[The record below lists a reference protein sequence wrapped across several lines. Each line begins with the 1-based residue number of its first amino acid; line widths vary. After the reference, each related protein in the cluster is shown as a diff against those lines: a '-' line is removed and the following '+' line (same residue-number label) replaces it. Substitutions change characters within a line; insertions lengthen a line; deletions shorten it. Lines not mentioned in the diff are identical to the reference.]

1 MRYQRLNKEDVRELP
16 LFLGLDRSSISIVDD
31 EVSLQ
36 GAINALSGVDRLG
49 FDTESKPTFIKGEV
63 SQGPHL
69 IQFSTLEYAYLI
81 PTHFK
86 PGLDFAIQILASK
99 KIEKVGFGLKDDK
112 ALFRKKYNIELENT
126 FDLAKH
132 LIPISQQKQQVG
144 AKAAV
149 AMILGARL
157 SKSAQQSNW
166 SNKQL
171 TDQQIKY
178 AANDAFSALCIRI
191 KLMKEQLLD

>member
-1 MRYQRLNKEDVRELP
+1 MRYQRLGKDAIRDLP
-16 LFLGLDRSSISIVDD
+16 LFLGLDKSAISIVDD
-31 EVSLQ
+31 ETALLDAKKSLL
-36 GAINALSGVDRLG
+36 GIDRLG

-69 IQFSTLEYAYLI
+69 IQFSTLDHAYLI

-86 PGLDFAIQILASK
+86 LGLEFAIHILGCGN
-99 KIEKVGFGLKDDK
+99 IEKVGFGLKDDK
-112 ALFRKKYNIELENT
+112 TLFRKKYNVELKNT
-126 FDLAKH
+126 FDLAMH

-171 TDQQIKY
+171 TDQQIRY
-178 AANDAFSALCIRI
+178 AANDAYSALYIRM
-191 KLMKEQLLD
+191 KLKKEKLLD

>member
-1 MRYQRLNKEDVRELP
+1 MRYQRLSKEAVRELP
-16 LFLGLDRSSISIVDD
+16 LFSGIEKSNISVVSN
-31 EVSLQ
+31 EVSLKE
-36 GAINALSGVDRLG
+36 AKDVLAGVDRLG
-49 FDTESKPTFIKGEV
+49 FDTESKPTFVKGEI

-69 IQFSTLEYAYLI
+69 IQFSTMNHAYLI
-81 PTHFK
+81 PTYFK
-86 PGLDFAIQILASK
+86 PGLDFAIQILNCSN
-99 KIEKVGFGLKDDK
+99 IEKVGFGLKDDK
-112 ALFRKKYNIELENT
+112 SLFRKKYDVELRNT
-126 FDLAKH
+126 FDLAQH
-132 LIPISQQKQQVG
+132 LIPISQQKQPVG

-178 AANDAFSALCIRI
+178 AANDAYSALCIRM
-191 KLMKEQLLD
+191 KLKKEGLVD